1 MTAATIIITL
11 LGGLALFLFGMKTM
25 SDGLQKVAGPT
36 MRTILS
42 KMTGNRFSGVCTGML
57 ITTMVQSSSA
67 TTVML
72 ISFVSAG
79 LLTLTQAVGVVMG
92 ANIGTTL
99 TGWIVAL
106 FGFKFKIILLSFP
119 AIFLGIVPRLLG
131 MHKLVDW
138 AEVLAGTEMPYPRAL
153 GNQDHPPMILER
165 NRKNTAPSRHNP
177 AHR

>member
-1 MTAATIIITL
+1 MIVANIIITL

-57 ITTMVQSSSA
+57 ITATVQSSSA

-106 FGFKFKIILLSFP
+106 FGFKLKIIL
-119 AIFLGIVPRLLG
+119 
-131 MHKLVDW
+131 
-138 AEVLAGTEMPYPRAL
+138 
-153 GNQDHPPMILER
+153 
-165 NRKNTAPSRHNP
+165 
-177 AHR
+177 